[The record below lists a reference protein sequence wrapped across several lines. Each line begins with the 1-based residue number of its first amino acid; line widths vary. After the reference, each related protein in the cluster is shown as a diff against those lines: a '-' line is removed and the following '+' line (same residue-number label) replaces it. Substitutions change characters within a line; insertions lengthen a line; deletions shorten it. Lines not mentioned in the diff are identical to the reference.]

1 MFSNCREKINI
12 YKNSADVKLNP
23 ILDPILDSVEK
34 KMENFNTNS
43 ALNFIPVVQWYID
56 HDMPAEA
63 ISMLK
68 EGICT
73 YLIVEAKADFKNPY
87 LRLVL
92 GMILITVVLWNRL
105 EIRKICRTK

>member
-1 MFSNCREKINI
+1 MKGIYYGAYEARTGNNI
-12 YKNSADVKLNP
+12 ASIFNM
-23 ILDPILDSVEK
+23 LDAYSVLQWA
-34 KMENFNTNS
+34 NA
-43 ALNFIPVVQWYID
+43 ALNFIPVVQWYIN